1 MPHENPVE
9 PVGGY
14 VLCIGL
20 PLQRVGEVARLL
32 RGKVA
37 VIATADTDGARL
49 LLGPP
54 AAGVMPD
61 DGSSHALEVHARAPA
76 VEPDQE
82 RPTSHVVA
90 LAPEAG
96 QGDDVLVPG
105 GREPGRTTPDVAG
118 RRFAPPSTAEDEA
131 DRARRIVLGKL
142 AVDLAARE
150 VTAGGVPVHLS
161 LREFDLLA
169 ALASAPDRVWSF
181 AELTRTVW
189 RTGYLGDPDP
199 VTSAVKRL
207 RKRLRVV
214 PDLRVMSVRG
224 IGYRLRV
231 QG

>member
-9 PVGGY
+9 PAGGY

-20 PLQRVGEVARLL
+20 PLHRVGEVARLL

-37 VIATADTDGARL
+37 VIATADTDGARM

-54 AAGVMPD
+54 AVAVMPD
-61 DGSSHALEVHARAPA
+61 DGSPHALEVHARAPA
-76 VEPDQE
+76 VASAED

-90 LAPEAG
+90 LAPHDD
-96 QGDDVLVPG
+96 QGGDVLVPSPPAG
-105 GREPGRTTPDVAG
+105 GRGAPDRAGPRAGGPGALAG
-118 RRFAPPSTAEDEA
+118 EA

-150 VTAGGVPVHLS
+150 VTAGGVSVHLS
-161 LREFDLLA
+161 MREFDLLA

-214 PDLRVMSVRG
+214 PELRVMSVRG

-231 QG
+231 PG